1 MFQYPLISYNAG
13 RGKTSSE
20 IMHDFYGSDY
30 ETGFLIELV

>member
-20 IMHDFYGSDY
+20 IMRDYHGSDY
-30 ETGFLIELV
+30 EIGFVAELV